1 MCRSDRLAPTAVPDS
16 DTTRRRGGTHAPDPN
31 DNPSLVTW
39 PEERDP
45 SQWWLPHIYKR
56 WMYTYMG
63 PLLSKGARQS
73 KTDHVSHLSPE
84 DLYPIPESMRSTE
97 LSKRFWSLY
106 ERHRGSK
113 RQLVLT
119 LWQMVSSIFVP
130 AGFCQLVTVFMQ
142 IAMPLLVRQLLTVLS
157 NNPGQNVVR
166 QGMPYAVGIF
176 LTVFVNG
183 LATHRH
189 RHLAMKSGVLMR
201 AAVVEILYEQ
211 VLRLTP
217 KGRTGLTSGQV
228 ANLVAVDTQKLFEV
242 TQEGHLIW
250 SLPLSISLV
259 TVCLV
264 LIMGPCTLV
273 GIAVLI
279 AFVPVVERITSR
291 MLKIRHARVSW
302 TDKRVAILNGMLQ
315 GIKVTK
321 LNNYEANYEKR
332 VSEARAKE
340 VFYLRRELAVWAST
354 LFIMVLSPVL
364 ATASTFAVYVLVSED
379 NILTAATSFS
389 VLLLF
394 AALRFPIN
402 YAGRL
407 VGKLAQALSAVNRV
421 NEFLRRETRADLILH
436 GNNNVQSSGS
446 SKIDL
451 TATDEPEAPAL
462 KLEQASFMVT
472 SQSNASLVDLEA
484 DSSKE
489 SSTFTVSGFDFTV
502 CKGEVLA
509 VCGPVGGGKSSL
521 INGIIDEIPK
531 ASSSTKVTQRGSI
544 AYVPQTP
551 FILNATI
558 RANILFGRP
567 FDPELYDRVLDA
579 CCLRPDLE
587 QLGASADQ
595 TEIGERGVTLS
606 GGQKQRVSL
615 ARAAYSCPDLV
626 LLDDPLSA
634 LDAGTAKEVFSR
646 LIKSPSAF
654 FRSTA
659 VVLVTHAAHFL
670 NRVDSILV
678 VVDGRS
684 KFLGTWDELAVLEP
698 QDDKTQG
705 AINFI
710 RNSVQ
715 EENSSYEEIETK
727 ENNPMPGNVMEKSRT
742 KTLMTV
748 EEREHG
754 LSSMRTWLLWFNH
767 AGGMSYMG
775 VMVFLMVVDRFAY
788 VATEYWLARWT
799 GGADSPIVVF
809 GITFAPQ
816 TDGRSAQYQYLLVY
830 FLILLVSMVFTVLRS
845 EWSVT
850 GGTRASQKVFG
861 SMLSSVLAAPL
872 SYFETTPLGRILNRF
887 TYDIE
892 VMDIT
897 LTQNMGI
904 FLISTGWYFT
914 GIFVMISILPYTA
927 LAIFPVTLLYA
938 MLLLH
943 YRRTGPDL
951 QRLDAVARSPV
962 QAMVAEGLDGA
973 SSIRVFRKEH
983 TFIDKFRAAV
993 DLNSSALLNFV
1004 TAQRWLGVRIEL
1016 LGSIV
1021 VLISTALVV
1030 SLNERLKLQPGIV
1043 GLLIIW
1049 SANFTITLGFLIDT
1063 FGEAEAAITAIERVD
1078 AMANLPKERPMNT
1091 ESDGAIPSPWPSE
1104 GALEFR
1110 DVCLRYR
1117 EGLPLALDHLSFRIP
1132 PGKSVGVVGRTGAGK
1147 SSLTIALFRLTEI
1160 ESGNILLDGVEL
1172 GQLGLSEVRG
1182 RKNGMAIIPQD
1193 PFLVGSTLRECLDP
1207 FGENTDEN
1215 IIEALTA
1222 VRLADP
1228 SQGVGVLENR
1238 VQEGGVNYSVG
1249 ERQLLNLAR
1258 ALLSKPSL
1266 LVLDEATASIDGE
1279 TDSFI
1284 QRMLR
1289 TRFSD
1294 TTLITVAHRLNTIM
1308 DNDYILV
1315 MGAGRAVEF
1324 GPPAELL
1331 SNGGAFAELVDSTG
1345 PDSAR
1350 ALRSMVFSRDDSPT
1364 HH

>member
-1 MCRSDRLAPTAVPDS
+1 
-16 DTTRRRGGTHAPDPN
+16 
-31 DNPSLVTW
+31 
-39 PEERDP
+39 
-45 SQWWLPHIYKR
+45 
-56 WMYTYMG
+56 
-63 PLLSKGARQS
+63 
-73 KTDHVSHLSPE
+73 
-84 DLYPIPESMRSTE
+84 
-97 LSKRFWSLY
+97 
-106 ERHRGSK
+106 
-113 RQLVLT
+113 
-119 LWQMVSSIFVP
+119 
-130 AGFCQLVTVFMQ
+130 
-142 IAMPLLVRQLLTVLS
+142 
-157 NNPGQNVVR
+157 
-166 QGMPYAVGIF
+166 
-176 LTVFVNG
+176 
-183 LATHRH
+183 
-189 RHLAMKSGVLMR
+189 
-201 AAVVEILYEQ
+201 
-211 VLRLTP
+211 
-217 KGRTGLTSGQV
+217 
-228 ANLVAVDTQKLFEV
+228 
-242 TQEGHLIW
+242 
-250 SLPLSISLV
+250 
-259 TVCLV
+259 
-264 LIMGPCTLV
+264 
-273 GIAVLI
+273 
-279 AFVPVVERITSR
+279 
-291 MLKIRHARVSW
+291 
-302 TDKRVAILNGMLQ
+302 
-315 GIKVTK
+315 
-321 LNNYEANYEKR
+321 
-332 VSEARAKE
+332 
-340 VFYLRRELAVWAST
+340 
-354 LFIMVLSPVL
+354 
-364 ATASTFAVYVLVSED
+364 
-379 NILTAATSFS
+379 
-389 VLLLF
+389 
-394 AALRFPIN
+394 
-402 YAGRL
+402 
-407 VGKLAQALSAVNRV
+407 
-421 NEFLRRETRADLILH
+421 
-436 GNNNVQSSGS
+436 
-446 SKIDL
+446 
-451 TATDEPEAPAL
+451 
-462 KLEQASFMVT
+462 
-472 SQSNASLVDLEA
+472 
-484 DSSKE
+484 
-489 SSTFTVSGFDFTV
+489 
-502 CKGEVLA
+502 
-509 VCGPVGGGKSSL
+509 
-521 INGIIDEIPK
+521 
-531 ASSSTKVTQRGSI
+531 
-544 AYVPQTP
+544 
-551 FILNATI
+551 
-558 RANILFGRP
+558 
-567 FDPELYDRVLDA
+567 
-579 CCLRPDLE
+579 
-587 QLGASADQ
+587 
-595 TEIGERGVTLS
+595 
-606 GGQKQRVSL
+606 
-615 ARAAYSCPDLV
+615 
-626 LLDDPLSA
+626 
-634 LDAGTAKEVFSR
+634 
-646 LIKSPSAF
+646 
-654 FRSTA
+654 
-659 VVLVTHAAHFL
+659 
-670 NRVDSILV
+670 
-678 VVDGRS
+678 
-684 KFLGTWDELAVLEP
+684 
-698 QDDKTQG
+698 
-705 AINFI
+705 
-710 RNSVQ
+710 
-715 EENSSYEEIETK
+715 
-727 ENNPMPGNVMEKSRT
+727 
-742 KTLMTV
+742 
-748 EEREHG
+748 
-754 LSSMRTWLLWFNH
+754 
-767 AGGMSYMG
+767 
-775 VMVFLMVVDRFAY
+775 
-788 VATEYWLARWT
+788 
-799 GGADSPIVVF
+799 
-809 GITFAPQ
+809 
-816 TDGRSAQYQYLLVY
+816 
-830 FLILLVSMVFTVLRS
+830 
-845 EWSVT
+845 
-850 GGTRASQKVFG
+850 
-861 SMLSSVLAAPL
+861 
-872 SYFETTPLGRILNRF
+872 
-887 TYDIE
+887 
-892 VMDIT
+892 MDIT

-1147 SSLTIALFRLTEI
+1147 QRRAVCRITVPSVFTHSLMTPGKSSLTIALFRLTEI

-1294 TTLITVAHRLNTIM
+1294 TTLITVAHRYERPLFVTFSVERKVRLTLSPIRLNTIM